1 MTKNN
6 LFKAVISA
14 VLAVCVITAV
24 FAGCKTTGDKENDK
38 VDNSSPSAITGEIN
52 VISRE
57 EGSGTRD
64 AFTELM
70 DIVDE
75 NDVDNTAETAEITGS
90 TSVMITTVKG
100 NPRAIG
106 YISLGSLSQDV
117 KAVSLDG
124 ISPSVEAVKDGS
136 YKLQRPFV
144 IAYKDGKL
152 SDVSQDFVSFIMSKT
167 GQAIIEEEG
176 YISVDAEADY
186 KASNLS
192 GTVTISGSTS
202 VAPVMEVLADKYKEL
217 NPNVQIEIQQ
227 PGSGAGIEAAMQD
240 TVEIAMSSRA
250 LKDDEAKA
258 LTPVQIALDGIAVI
272 VNNENSIDNLTS
284 QQIKSIFTGETTS
297 WEEIK

>member
-14 VLAVCVITAV
+14 VLAVCVISAV
-24 FAGCKTTGDKENDK
+24 FAGCKTAGDKENDK
-38 VDNSSPSAITGEIN
+38 VDNSNFSAITGEIN

-70 DIVDE
+70 GIVDE

-152 SDVSQDFVSFIMSKT
+152 SEVSQDFVSFIMSKT

-176 YISVDAEADY
+176 YISADAEADY
-186 KASNLS
+186 KPSNLS

-202 VAPVMEVLADKYKEL
+202 VAPVIEVIADKYKEL

-272 VNNENSIDNLTS
+272 VNNDNSIENLTS

-297 WEEIK
+297 WEEVK

>member
-1 MTKNN
+1 MTRNN

-14 VLAVCVITAV
+14 MLAVCVISTV
-24 FAGCKTTGDKENDK
+24 FVGCKTANDNEKDKSG
-38 VDNSSPSAITGEIN
+38 NSSPSAITGEIN

-70 DIVDE
+70 GIVDE
-75 NDVDNTAETAEITGS
+75 NDVDNTVETAEITSS

-106 YISLGSLSQDV
+106 YISLGSLSEDV

-124 ISPSVEAVKDGS
+124 TVPSVETVKDGS

-167 GQAIIEEEG
+167 GQTIIEEEG
-176 YISVDAEADY
+176 YIGVDAEADY

-227 PGSGAGIEAAMQD
+227 PGSGAGIEAAIQD
-240 TVEIAMSSRA
+240 TVEIAMSSRE
-250 LKDDEAKA
+250 LKDDESKT

-272 VNNENSIDNLTS
+272 VNNENSIDNLTT
-284 QQIKSIFTGETTS
+284 QQIKSIFTGETAS

>member
-14 VLAVCVITAV
+14 ALAVCVIAAV
-24 FAGCKTTGDKENDK
+24 FVGCKSANDNAK
-38 VDNSSPSAITGEIN
+38 DDTSSSSPSAVTGEIN

-70 DIVDE
+70 GIIDE

-100 NPRAIG
+100 NPKAIG

-124 ISPSVEAVKDGS
+124 ISPSVDAVKDGS

-176 YISVDAEADY
+176 YISADAEADY

-250 LKDDEAKA
+250 LKDDEAKS

-272 VNNENSIDNLTS
+272 VNNDNSIENLTS
-284 QQIKSIFTGETTS
+284 QQIKSIFTGETAS
-297 WEEIK
+297 WEEVK